1 MNTTGVQ
8 RTGCT
13 GLLARNLAV
22 VQTHAITDAQIA
34 GRTHVVG
41 AVTALI
47 ELDRDAI
54 ALGVVTGVVAALN
67 RVAGHGAGKPTSKII
82 EERADM
88 LAFFAHTFQMSAP

>member
-8 RTGCT
+8 RTGRA

-22 VQTHAITDAQIA
+22 VQTHAITNAQIT

-41 AVTALI
+41 TVAALI

-67 RVAGHGAGKPTSKII
+67 RIAGHS
-82 EERADM
+82 
-88 LAFFAHTFQMSAP
+88 SANDTHGSGCCAA